1 MALNSSSGPV
11 KTGAG
16 GSVGTGT
23 EMDAQAKANAVSPAG
38 EGAETEVDLTE
49 LLMRMTTACVV
60 SAQRLQDQMAQPPW
74 RDSPVVYTIPKM
86 KISMKVALSSTK
98 TQVKGI
104 LWWKTQQGTT
114 AESLSQIELEIVAVP
129 GRSE

>member
-1 MALNSSSGPV
+1 MALNTSSGPV

-16 GSVGTGT
+16 GSVGTGA
-23 EMDAQAKANAVSPAG
+23 EMDPQAKANAVSPAG

-49 LLMRMTTACVV
+49 LLQRMTAACTA
-60 SAQRLQDQMAQPPW
+60 SAQQLQAQMSQPPW
-74 RDSPVVYTIPKM
+74 SDSPVVYTIPRM
-86 KISMKVALSSTK
+86 KVAMKVALSSSK

-104 LWWKTQQGTT
+104 LWWKTQQGTS

-129 GRSE
+129 ARSE

>member
-1 MALNSSSGPV
+1 
-11 KTGAG
+11 
-16 GSVGTGT
+16 
-23 EMDAQAKANAVSPAG
+23 MDAQAKANAVSPAG